1 MVKVFYNGYPV
12 LRINAWLGGVLF
24 TDGVAEFENIEEGIK
39 FAEMFYLK
47 YEEVEPVA
55 EKKATK
61 KKVKKDE

>member
-1 MVKVFYNGYPV
+1 MVKVCYNGYPV
-12 LRINAWLGGVLF
+12 LKINAWLGGVLF
-24 TDGVAEFENIEEGIK
+24 TEGVAEFENIEEGIK

-47 YEEVEPVA
+47 YEVVEPVA

>member
-12 LRINAWLGGVLF
+12 LRTNAWLGGVLF
-24 TDGVAEFENIEEGIK
+24 ADGIAEFENIEEGIK

-47 YEEVEPVA
+47 YEVI